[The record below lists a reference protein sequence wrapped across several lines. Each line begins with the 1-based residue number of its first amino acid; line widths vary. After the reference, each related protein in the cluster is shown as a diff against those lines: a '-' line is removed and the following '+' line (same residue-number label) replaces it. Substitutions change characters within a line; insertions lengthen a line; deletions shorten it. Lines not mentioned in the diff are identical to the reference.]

1 MWGKTRLGGDLVKVL
16 AENYWQ
22 NSGVGNIEIY
32 LLAVERI
39 ILISADKITFSWC
52 SCGFF
57 VLHIA
62 VATPIDLSSRKE
74 IV

>member
-1 MWGKTRLGGDLVKVL
+1 MGKTRLGGDLVKVL

-22 NSGVGNIEIY
+22 NSRVGNIEIY

-39 ILISADKITFSWC
+39 ILIFADKIIFCWC
-52 SCGFF
+52 SYSCL

-62 VATPIDLSSRKE
+62 VATPTDFITKE
-74 IV
+74 GKS